1 MLPHEE
7 TLSKAKKDRFEL
19 MKATNCNFSSIY
31 SLYQDEKGE
40 TQKRIDRLSAGTPY
54 CEFSDGLVTHRLW
67 IVNDKQALEAF
78 RADFAPRKLYIA
90 DGHHRYETAIHYRDY
105 CRENAVWAPGSEFV
119 MMTLV
124 DMAHPGLVV
133 FPTHRLCAALRAFS
147 CGKMVLESCGNTF
160 KSRRLRTKARL
171 RRA

>member
-1 MLPHEE
+1 
-7 TLSKAKKDRFEL
+7 

-78 RADFAPRKLYIA
+78 RADF
-90 DGHHRYETAIHYRDY
+90 
-105 CRENAVWAPGSEFV
+105 
-119 MMTLV
+119 
-124 DMAHPGLVV
+124 
-133 FPTHRLCAALRAFS
+133 CAAQIVHCGRAS
-147 CGKMVLESCGNTF
+147 PL
-160 KSRRLRTKARL
+160 
-171 RRA
+171 